1 MIRFRLHIFSRLIS
15 LTHLKMHKFDKSHPG
30 PTFILYI
37 LSFLRST
44 GTDRFCATCGLCSVE
59 CWRLSQC
66 QGWKLAFEVGHA
78 FVFESISL
86 SVFVSFVCIC
96 IQIHSCLYLCS
107 AVWCLSLSRLV
118 GGRRSRCQRFSR
130 DYSNGGN
137 TEQSHSVIYRPTC
150 HIWRHIYKHM
160 IVCRE
165 QSAFC
170 TL

>member
-1 MIRFRLHIFSRLIS
+1 MIRFQLHIFSRLIL
-15 LTHLKMHKFDKSHPG
+15 LTHLKMHCINLIKASLVLHLNC
-30 PTFILYI
+30 T
-37 LSFLRST
+37 SFLSCAPRHWHRSV
-44 GTDRFCATCGLCSVE
+44 LCSMRFVF
-59 CWRLSQC
+59 CWVLASLSMSRM
-66 QGWKLAFEVGHA
+66 EVG
-78 FVFESISL
+78 VWGWS
-86 SVFVSFVCIC
+86 CIC
-96 IQIHSCLYLCS
+96 IRVDIFICICLICLYLCLCLYLCS

-165 QSAFC
+165 
-170 TL
+170 